1 MMKPNGWK
9 RIGIIASAVWI
20 LGVGIYTYDSETE
33 SASRAIATEH
43 VACDSHLP
51 DWRNDEKPYEAAFR
65 ACDKH
70 AEDSFSL
77 AIRNARLSAE
87 LFAFVPVPLGWGFTY
102 LILFLL
108 RWVKRGFVTP

>member
-1 MMKPNGWK
+1 MTKLNGWN

-20 LGVGIYTYDSETE
+20 AGAGIYTYDSETE
-33 SASRAIATEH
+33 RASRAIAAEH
-43 VACDSHLP
+43 VVCDSHLP
-51 DWRNDEKPYEAAFR
+51 DWGADEKPYEAAFR

-70 AEDSFSL
+70 AEDSLSL
-77 AIRNARLSAE
+77 AIRNARLSAA

-102 LILFLL
+102 LVLFLV